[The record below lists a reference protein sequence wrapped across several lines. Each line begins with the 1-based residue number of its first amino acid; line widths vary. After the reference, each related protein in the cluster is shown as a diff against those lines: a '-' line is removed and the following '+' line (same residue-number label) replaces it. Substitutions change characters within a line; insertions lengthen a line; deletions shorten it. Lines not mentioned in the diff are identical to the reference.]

1 MFFNSIYQMQAEL
14 SLLGRQE
21 NELFIEVKEEIYN
34 VQDQEELVED
44 SEQEKVDLV
53 NPEIL

>member
-1 MFFNSIYQMQAEL
+1 MQAEL

-21 NELFIEVKEEIYN
+21 NELFIEFKEEIYN

-44 SEQEKVDLV
+44 SEQEKVDQV

>member
-1 MFFNSIYQMQAEL
+1 MQAEI

-44 SEQEKVDLV
+44 SEQEKVDQV

>member
-1 MFFNSIYQMQAEL
+1 MQAEL

-44 SEQEKVDLV
+44 SEQEKVDQI

>member
-1 MFFNSIYQMQAEL
+1 MQAEL

-21 NELFIEVKEEIYN
+21 NELFIEGKEEIYN

-44 SEQEKVDLV
+44 SEQEKVDQV

>member
-1 MFFNSIYQMQAEL
+1 MQAEL
-14 SLLGRQE
+14 SLLSRQE

-44 SEQEKVDLV
+44 SEQEKVD
-53 NPEIL
+53 

>member
-1 MFFNSIYQMQAEL
+1 MQAEL

-34 VQDQEELVED
+34 VQDKDELVED
-44 SEQEKVDLV
+44 SEQEKVDQV

>member
-1 MFFNSIYQMQAEL
+1 MQAEL
-14 SLLGRQE
+14 SLVGRQE

-44 SEQEKVDLV
+44 SEQEKVDQV

>member
-1 MFFNSIYQMQAEL
+1 MQAEL

-44 SEQEKVDLV
+44 SVQEKVDQV

>member
-1 MFFNSIYQMQAEL
+1 MQAEL

-44 SEQEKVDLV
+44 SEQEKVDQV

>member
-1 MFFNSIYQMQAEL
+1 MQAEL
-14 SLLGRQE
+14 SLLGWQE

-44 SEQEKVDLV
+44 SEQEKVDQV

>member
-1 MFFNSIYQMQAEL
+1 MQAEL

>member
-1 MFFNSIYQMQAEL
+1 MQAEL
-14 SLLGRQE
+14 SLLDRQE

-34 VQDQEELVED
+34 VQDQDELVED
-44 SEQEKVDLV
+44 SEQEKVDQV

>member
-1 MFFNSIYQMQAEL
+1 MQAEL

-34 VQDQEELVED
+34 VQDQDELVED
-44 SEQEKVDLV
+44 SEQEKVNQV
-53 NPEIL
+53 NPEVL

>member
-1 MFFNSIYQMQAEL
+1 MQAEL
-14 SLLGRQE
+14 SLLGLQE

>member
-1 MFFNSIYQMQAEL
+1 MQAEL
-14 SLLGRQE
+14 SLLGLQE

-44 SEQEKVDLV
+44 SEQEKVDQV

>member
-1 MFFNSIYQMQAEL
+1 MQAEL

-34 VQDQEELVED
+34 VQDQDELVED
-44 SEQEKVDLV
+44 SEQEKVDQV